1 MPLRLS
7 RIATVLVLASVAAG
21 AAQAQTHRLHIG
33 PRVSYQFDYEKLG
46 LGGQFSVPVMKQL
59 EFYPSFDY
67 FFVDVGSAWN
77 LNADLKY
84 RFATESIK
92 WLYAG
97 GGLALAQRGRH
108 RQHRRRAQPVRRRRV
123 AQRQDS
129 SIRRVP
135 LYGPQRVHGADLG
148 RAQPDASLV
157 VNLLSRPPWG

>member
-97 GGLALAQRGRH
+97 GGLAIAHRSAAGIGNTDAGLNLFGGVESLKGKIHPFAEFRFTARNGSTAQISAG
-108 RQHRRRAQPVRRRRV
+108 
-123 AQRQDS
+123 
-129 SIRRVP
+129 
-135 LYGPQRVHGADLG
+135 L
-148 RAQPDASLV
+148 
-157 VNLLSRPPWG
+157 NLTLH